1 MGLVQKVFIVMLCMN
16 LFLYFYIPSDWGVD
30 STSVLSNFIDL
41 SGEQVSMEGTS
52 VSDSLPSSTSST
64 TASIGTGTLTF
75 VSTFG
80 MIWAFI
86 KFILTVLFAPILII
100 YIIPDIPLAVAAFF
114 VLPNVLI
121 LIFGTIS
128 FIKGSDW

>member
-1 MGLVQKVFIVMLCMN
+1 MGLVQKVFIVMLSMN
-16 LFLYFYIPSDWGVD
+16 LFLYFYIPTDWGVD
-30 STSVLSNFIDL
+30 SNSVLDNFIDL
-41 SGEQVSMEGTS
+41 EGEQASMSGTS
-52 VSDSLPSSTSST
+52 ISENVPSSTSST

-80 MIWAFI
+80 MVWNFI
-86 KFILTVLFAPILII
+86 KFVLTLLFAPILII
-100 YIIPDIPLAVAAFF
+100 YIVPDIPLAVAAFF
-114 VLPNVLI
+114 ILPNVLI